1 MSEDHNRSRDS
12 LVAGDPLQECRR
24 HIDRVDATIVAL
36 LRERARLAIDAG
48 RIKLEA
54 GQPIDAPDREQAIC
68 QRVRHLATAPLDPE
82 AAERIFRRII
92 DEVRAIEVEEVRR

>member
-1 MSEDHNRSRDS
+1 MASERYAPDNELADN
-12 LVAGDPLQECRR
+12 PLEECRR

-48 RIKLEA
+48 RIKVEA
-54 GQPIDAPDREQAIC
+54 GQGIEAPDREQAIC
-68 QRVRHLATAPLDPE
+68 ERVRHLATAPLDPG

-92 DEVRAIEVEEVRR
+92 DEVRAIEIEEVGR